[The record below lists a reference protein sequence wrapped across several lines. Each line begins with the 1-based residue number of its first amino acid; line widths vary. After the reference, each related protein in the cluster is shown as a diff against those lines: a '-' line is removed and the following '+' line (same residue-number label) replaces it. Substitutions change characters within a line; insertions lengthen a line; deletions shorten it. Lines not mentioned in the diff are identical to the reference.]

1 MLVFNFLRQVNEL
14 SGVFPHQIPK
24 YQLSNCKKYSESMFA
39 RDELNQ
45 LSLGLFSICL
55 LQRQETKINHESGSG
70 HLTYYPKPGQLRQFF

>member
-1 MLVFNFLRQVNEL
+1 
-14 SGVFPHQIPK
+14 
-24 YQLSNCKKYSESMFA
+24 MFA